1 MRLLPTKRCPFP
13 HLCVFFCLTVFS
25 THSGHIFDL
34 VAGIF
39 LVKQKEFVS
48 SFYRRL
54 FTAYSRRPKNE
65 REKIIH
71 KENYELLTGAA
82 KRGLCVCIS
91 LIGEKVYNKASVY
104 AVELLCSE
112 VCALHK

>member
-1 MRLLPTKRCPFP
+1 MMLFSALVRI
-13 HLCVFFCLTVFS
+13 FCLTVFC
-25 THSGHIFDL
+25 TRSGHIFDL
-34 VAGIF
+34 VAVIF

-54 FTAYSRRPKNE
+54 FTAYSRRSKNE

-71 KENYELLTGAA
+71 KENYELLTDAA

-91 LIGEKVYNKASVY
+91 LIGDKVYNKASVY

-112 VCALHK
+112 VAMQ